1 MRGAEYAELKA
12 FAAVVE
18 RESFARAAGHLGISA
33 SALSQTIRN
42 LEERLGVRL
51 LNRTT
56 RSVAPTATG
65 QLLYGRLSPTLQEM
79 DAAVADAVASAGR
92 VAGPLRINAPT
103 IAALSLI
110 TPRLNRFSEAY
121 PDVELDLIVD
131 DGLSNIVAGRFDA
144 GIRAGER
151 LEKDVIALRVTPDME
166 LLAVASPAYLSLHGE
181 PKVPADLHQHKC
193 INWRYPGSGN
203 IYQWDFEKGGEKLVM
218 SVRGPLI
225 SNNQEVVLR
234 AALQGLGI
242 VYTYDDRIHGWI
254 KEGRLKRVL
263 PDWSPRFPGLF
274 LYYSNKRHP
283 QPTLRAFIDCLLDRG
298 VFAVKPAGRTRD
310 KAPTAR
316 RSKDP
321 GKSQQ
326 R

>member
-1 MRGAEYAELKA
+1 
-12 FAAVVE
+12 
-18 RESFARAAGHLGISA
+18 
-33 SALSQTIRN
+33 
-42 LEERLGVRL
+42 
-51 LNRTT
+51 
-56 RSVAPTATG
+56 
-65 QLLYGRLSPTLQEM
+65 
-79 DAAVADAVASAGR
+79 
-92 VAGPLRINAPT
+92 
-103 IAALSLI
+103 
-110 TPRLNRFSEAY
+110 
-121 PDVELDLIVD
+121 
-131 DGLSNIVAGRFDA
+131 
-144 GIRAGER
+144 
-151 LEKDVIALRVTPDME
+151 ME

-181 PKVPADLHQHKC
+181 PNVPADLHQHKC

-203 IYQWDFEKGGEKLVM
+203 IYQWDFEKDGKKLVM
-218 SVRGPLI
+218 SVHGPLI

-263 PDWSPRFPGLF
+263 HDWSPRFPGLF

-310 KAPTAR
+310 NAPAPR

-321 GKSQQ
+321 RKSQQ